1 MCVLI
6 LWKDTF
12 VKWFILE
19 LDYIQN
25 RLYSDYLLVMPEIF
39 SIPFTWPCGRYLQAS
54 LCFICSAYI
63 TRYVAAI
70 YLLRIILLHH
80 WANSTFFY
88 FFTQIVWLTW
98 SKHTFCIKRVNRL
111 VEFYFL
117 LFISGVTVRITIST
131 VLVFCIFYTSV
142 NWLMKRIELLNI
154 VCH

>member
-1 MCVLI
+1 MI
-6 LWKDTF
+6 H
-12 VKWFILE
+12 IR
-19 LDYIQN
+19 I
-25 RLYSDYLLVMPEIF
+25 RLYSEQIIFRLSLGDARNILNSFYLAMWKVPPSFSMLYLFSLHYEICCSDL
-39 SIPFTWPCGRYLQAS
+39 SIKNYIITS
-54 LCFICSAYI
+54 LGKQ
-63 TRYVAAI
+63 
-70 YLLRIILLHH
+70 H
-80 WANSTFFY
+80 FFFF

-98 SKHTFCIKRVNRL
+98 SKHTFSIKRVNRL